1 MNNRI
6 KQDEQIERGLYLFVR
21 FIFSI
26 LKESSKDINKLVD
39 LSQKSV
45 RNLAIALIIT
55 GSCLAGITLTDYKTQ
70 IIMSLIGF
78 VFFLGVKNIILIK
91 YDKYKEAKNIISL
104 NKQFDD
110 RFEAIGFK
118 DNMGKYPL
126 LVKENETEN
135 FKNYLFYS
143 CIPVSK
149 WEAKKSDI
157 EEILNKRIV
166 SIKTDHNDTTIK
178 KIQITKLPE
187 PKFVKFD
194 KKYFSQLPWEIWL
207 GLNVYSEPVYIDLKQ
222 LPNLIFAGAAGG
234 GKSTAAYNIYTQLRR
249 HKENKIILCDFK
261 TTFKSL
267 VKYNNN
273 KPTLKTKEEFIEML
287 EWAKK
292 ENKRRIDLFNQYDE
306 CEDIYEYNKLVGDSD
321 QLKFI
326 HIMIDELAII
336 VSHDKKDS
344 DTYFIENTIT
354 HMAQTARS
362 QGFQLWIF
370 TQRPSAK
377 TVPAEARA
385 NFNTRVSVYQ
395 PDKNTSEMAVGDDS
409 ASKLPNIKGRAVVKL
424 ANNHIETQLAYLAK
438 EEISKYLNTKEEM
451 YVE

>member
-1 MNNRI
+1 MRVERDKHI
-6 KQDEQIERGLYLFVR
+6 EQVLFLFVKL
-21 FIFSI
+21 IFDI
-26 LKESSKDINKLVD
+26 LKESTTDINKLVD

-45 RNLAIALIIT
+45 RNLAIALIIM
-55 GSCLAGITLTDYKTQ
+55 GACLAGICLTSYKT
-70 IIMSLIGF
+70 IIIVSLVGF
-78 VFFLGVKNIILIK
+78 VFFLGIKNMIKIK
-91 YDKYKEAKNIISL
+91 YEKYQEAKNIVNL

-110 RFEAIGFK
+110 RFESIGFK

-149 WEAKKSDI
+149 WEAKKADI

-178 KIQITKLPE
+178 ILKITKLPE
-187 PKFVKFD
+187 PTFVKFD
-194 KKYFSQLPWEIWL
+194 KKYLSKLPWEIWL
-207 GLNVYSEPVYIDLKQ
+207 GLNVYSEAVYIDLKQ

-249 HKENKIILCDFK
+249 HKENRIILCDFK

-273 KPTLKTKEEFIEML
+273 KPTLKTKEEFINML
-287 EWAKK
+287 KWVKK
-292 ENKRRIDLFNQYDE
+292 ENKNRIDLFNQYDE
-306 CEDIYEYNKLVGDSD
+306 CEDIYEYNKLVGNSD

-336 VSHDKKDS
+336 TSHDKKDA
-344 DTYFIENTIT
+344 DAYFIENTIT

-409 ASKLPNIKGRAVVKL
+409 ASKLPNVKGRAVVKL
-424 ANNHIETQLAYLAK
+424 ANTHVETQLAYLAK
-438 EEISKYLNTKEEM
+438 EDIGKYLN
-451 YVE
+451 YVEVEK